1 MTTDTTSP
9 PHSDRPLGELAG
21 RTAIVTGASGNIG
34 RAIAIALGVG
44 GAAVLVH
51 ANRDRAGAEE
61 TAVMVRA
68 AGGRSAVAM
77 GDLTDPQVATMLV
90 AAACDHF
97 GGVDILVANAS
108 VRPECRFEDMDL
120 TQWRMVM
127 ALSVDSVF
135 LLSHAALAQL
145 RNSDAAAIVT
155 IGGLTGHSGAGNRAH
170 VITAKAAVAG
180 LTKAMAHDLGGDG
193 ITVNCVAPGLIATK
207 RAAGAPQHHA
217 SRTNVLGHHGTPEDV
232 AASVRMLC
240 GPGARY
246 ITGQTIHVNGGAL
259 MV

>member
-1 MTTDTTSP
+1 MNTNNAQPAND
-9 PHSDRPLGELAG
+9 DRPLGELAG
-21 RTAIVTGASGNIG
+21 RCAIVTGASGNIG
-34 RAIAIALGVG
+34 RAIAIALGAG

-51 ANRDRAGAEE
+51 ANRDIAGAEE
-61 TAVMVRA
+61 TAAMVRA
-68 AGGRSAVAM
+68 AGGQAAVAM
-77 GDLTDPQVATMLV
+77 GDLTDPEMAATLV
-90 AAACDHF
+90 AAACESF

-120 TQWRMVM
+120 AQWRMVM
-127 ALSVDSVF
+127 SLSVDSVF
-135 LLSHAALAQL
+135 LLSHAALTEL
-145 RNSDAAAIVT
+145 RKSDAGAIVT

-180 LTKAMAHDLGGDG
+180 LTKALAHDLGADG
-193 ITVNCVAPGLIATK
+193 ITVNCVSPGLIATK

-217 SRTNVLGHHGTPEDV
+217 SRTNALGHHGTPEDV
-232 AASVRMLC
+232 AAAVRMLC

-246 ITGQTIHVNGGAL
+246 ITGQAIHVNGGAL